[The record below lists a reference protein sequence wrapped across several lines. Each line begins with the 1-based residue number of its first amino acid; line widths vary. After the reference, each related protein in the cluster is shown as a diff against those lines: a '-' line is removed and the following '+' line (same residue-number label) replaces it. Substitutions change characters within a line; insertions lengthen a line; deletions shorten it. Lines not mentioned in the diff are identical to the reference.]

1 MIVKLTAVRQQINQ
15 NIGNSQSTP
24 FEFSED
30 DPLRLKPLSLEQQK
44 KRARELLNALKRSD
58 PEALDRFNQN
68 FSKKEEVF
76 RLHEAQLIIAQET
89 GFKKWEEL
97 KAHIEM
103 ANVERKSLASG
114 EPSALDGNLKTLHIR
129 CGSDIKEPLARAGF
143 TGDFLDW
150 LDLYVLG
157 CVPQTKTLDDFLK
170 IRAQVIADQGWDSY
184 DSVLKRFTD
193 DYEELDQAK
202 DYDQT
207 MLWFEHDS
215 HDMLIMAMLLDFFSD
230 PKKRPVSLKLICI
243 TDVPGIEIFNG
254 IGQLPPEALRVI
266 WTQFEE
272 ITSDQFDLGKKVWA
286 AIKNTDPTD
295 LYQIIKTETPALSPM
310 AKALQRHL
318 EELPS
323 DHNGLSLT
331 EELTLKIL
339 NEKGSMN
346 AARLFGQY
354 TNHYE
359 PLTFMGDSSYWKVL
373 SGLAEV
379 DHPAIQIKRSGNK
392 PKEWEIDLTD
402 FGRLLIYKTEN
413 WLEKNTIKRWV
424 GGVEI
429 NGQKKPL
436 WLWDHKDQKPVLLE
450 VF

>member
-1 MIVKLTAVRQQINQ
+1 MI
-15 NIGNSQSTP
+15 
-24 FEFSED
+24 
-30 DPLRLKPLSLEQQK
+30 LEQ
-44 KRARELLNALKRSD
+44 
-58 PEALDRFNQN
+58 
-68 FSKKEEVF
+68 
-76 RLHEAQLIIAQET
+76 I
-89 GFKKWEEL
+89 
-97 KAHIEM
+97 
-103 ANVERKSLASG
+103 
-114 EPSALDGNLKTLHIR
+114 
-129 CGSDIKEPLARAGF
+129 
-143 TGDFLDW
+143 
-150 LDLYVLG
+150 
-157 CVPQTKTLDDFLK
+157 
-170 IRAQVIADQGWDSY
+170 
-184 DSVLKRFTD
+184 
-193 DYEELDQAK
+193 
-202 DYDQT
+202 
-207 MLWFEHDS
+207 
-215 HDMLIMAMLLDFFSD
+215 
-230 PKKRPVSLKLICI
+230 
-243 TDVPGIEIFNG
+243 
-254 IGQLPPEALRVI
+254 
-266 WTQFEE
+266 
-272 ITSDQFDLGKKVWA
+272 DLGTKVWA